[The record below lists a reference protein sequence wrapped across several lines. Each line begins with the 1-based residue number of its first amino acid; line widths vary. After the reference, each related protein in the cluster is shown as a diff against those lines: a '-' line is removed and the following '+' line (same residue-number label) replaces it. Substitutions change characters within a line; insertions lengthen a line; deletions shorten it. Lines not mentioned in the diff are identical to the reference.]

1 MERKMK
7 KLLVLIVMMAIVA
20 ISTQAA
26 VVYWAST
33 ALGGTADYADGN
45 SWTDDLATPYGMIP
59 QSTDSHGLIAI
70 LGGVTAPII
79 SSAIAQA
86 PTMTGIGWDNGYG
99 ELNMIAGGSI
109 TLNDVIMGFD
119 GNNPAEG
126 VLNISGGTM
135 VIGGT
140 LQVGYANG
148 STGTVNQSGG
158 ILHLALPPTFN
169 HGVINLSDTAFFLI
183 NGDQTGLDLVG
194 NGLVTTPLPKTVA
207 EVYNSI
213 DGRTEY
219 TVIPEPATLG
229 LIAILGLAFL
239 RRK

>member
-1 MERKMK
+1 MK
-7 KLLVLIVMMAIVA
+7 NLLVLVMAVCTV
-20 ISTQAA
+20 STQAA
-26 VVYWAST
+26 TVYWAST
-33 ALGGTADYADGN
+33 AFGGTADYADGN
-45 SWTDDLATPYGMIP
+45 SWTADLANPYGSP
-59 QSTDSHGLIAI
+59 PLATDSHGLITI
-70 LGGVTAPII
+70 VGGVTAPII
-79 SSAIAQA
+79 SSPIAQA
-86 PTMTGIGWDNGYG
+86 PTTTGIGWDNGYG
-99 ELNMIAGGSI
+99 ELNLVAGGSI

-140 LQVGYANG
+140 LSVGYTS

-194 NGLVTTPLPKTVA
+194 NGWVTTPLPKTVA
-207 EVYNSI
+207 EVYNSV

-229 LIAILGLAFL
+229 LIAILGLVFL